1 MSNYDDDL
9 QTHIKNKGVN
19 YTSVDSQNEI
29 ISLLAAH
36 VINKIVP
43 TSGEFYS
50 LIADATMDLSKK
62 EQVCVCLRYV
72 ERDFSIQERFFGF
85 FSTNVATADAIFDLL
100 SASL

>member
-62 EQVCVCLRYV
+62 GKFVFVYV
-72 ERDFSIQERFFGF
+72 MWNEILVFKKDFLVFFLQ
-85 FSTNVATADAIFDLL
+85 TLL
-100 SASL
+100 PQMRSLIY